1 MFFLCFFLK
10 FFLILRAKSGRK
22 SFFRSP
28 AAFSDE
34 VVVYFFRPQEGKAH
48 RERQNEDKKFFH
60 GSLQIQLPREEEIGD
75 EVENDA
81 DDQLATRATAKM
93 ACLPGTPGE
102 ARPRREARSQKEICQ
117 NRDGRELHELE
128 EHEDGHG
135 GEGALVLIEAEAD
148 GVRRVDD
155 EGNGGDAQDAEEEEL
170 QREEQRLPLHRAVQL
185 AEGAEEVGCELPG
198 PPANH

>member
-48 RERQNEDKKFFH
+48 RERQNEDKNFFH

-81 DDQLATRATAKM
+81 DDQLADEGDGKDGI
-93 ACLPGTPGE
+93 ACLHAGE
-102 ARPRREARSQKEICQ
+102 ARPRGEAVAEEICQ
-117 NRDGRELHELE
+117 HRDGRELHELE